1 MSQRGLCGLHKEALI
16 SYSEKTDMG
25 LDSYKSSEDTWIF
38 SLGRFTIQLGPCLR
52 KPEALKRGAGGGGA
66 PEDFGFVNIPGSLG
80 IAEVAYNS

>member
-1 MSQRGLCGLHKEALI
+1 MSQRGLFGLHKEALI

-38 SLGRFTIQLGPCLR
+38 SLRRFAIQLGPWLR
-52 KPEALKRGAGGGGA
+52 KPKALKRGVGA
-66 PEDFGFVNIPGSLG
+66 PEDFGFINIPVSSG